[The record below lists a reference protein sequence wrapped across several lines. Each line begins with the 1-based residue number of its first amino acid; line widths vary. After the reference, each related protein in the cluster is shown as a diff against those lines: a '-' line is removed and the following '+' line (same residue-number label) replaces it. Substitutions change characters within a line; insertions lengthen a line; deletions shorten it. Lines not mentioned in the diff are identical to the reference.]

1 MRKKPILV
9 GSRVVAPYK
18 DDELKVGRV
27 VDNLATMWYIEFA
40 DGTEWFVGKQ
50 DKRVQ
55 LEEIA

>member
-1 MRKKPILV
+1 MKKKIGV

-27 VDNLATMWYIEFA
+27 LDNLATMWYISFA
-40 DGTEWFVGKQ
+40 DGTEWFVGKA

-55 LEEIA
+55 LEEVE

>member
-1 MRKKPILV
+1 MIDV

-40 DGTEWFVGKQ
+40 DGTQWFVGKA
-50 DKRVQ
+50 DKRVK
-55 LEEIA
+55 LEEIV